1 MQKKSSDNDIAVN
14 VIIIAVNVM
23 FGTVDHGMFNFC
35 GTCQRAPRRLCS
47 PAVGWN
53 QAMKAQR

>member
-1 MQKKSSDNDIAVN
+1 MQKKSSDND
-14 VIIIAVNVM
+14 IAVNVM